1 MRRIRFLGATDTVT
15 GSCYLV
21 ETSQSQVLV
30 DCGLF
35 QGYKKLRERNWT
47 KLRFDPADIDAVIL
61 THAHIDHSGYLPRLC
76 KLGFKG
82 HVYCTHGTRDL
93 LQILLPD
100 SGYLQEEDAKRANKY
115 GYSKHQPAEPLYTL
129 EDAEACL
136 SRLTARP
143 FDETFQLASGL
154 SATFSRAGHIIGS
167 ACVALR
173 MDGVTLTFSGDVG
186 RQNDPIMK
194 PPALLSNTDYLV
206 IESTYGDRRHPS
218 SDVNETIA
226 AVVNDTIRKSGVMV
240 VPSFAVGRAQH
251 LLHLLAQLRKAKRI
265 PEIPIYLDSPMSI
278 DATEIFTKH
287 TQEHRVSEAEVRA
300 MCQIADYARTPEES
314 KSIGD
319 SKGPMVIISA
329 SGMATGG
336 RVLHH
341 LKQYA
346 PNPNNTVLFVGYQAA
361 GTRGRAL
368 IDGAD
373 ELKIHGQYVQVRARV
388 VHVEG
393 LSAHADYA
401 ELIDWLKAAELS
413 PRRVFVT
420 HGEHA
425 ATDAF
430 RRRLSDTFKWDVIDP
445 DDGAVFDM

>member
-1 MRRIRFLGATDTVT
+1 
-15 GSCYLV
+15 
-21 ETSQSQVLV
+21 
-30 DCGLF
+30 
-35 QGYKKLRERNWT
+35 
-47 KLRFDPADIDAVIL
+47 
-61 THAHIDHSGYLPRLC
+61 
-76 KLGFKG
+76 
-82 HVYCTHGTRDL
+82 
-93 LQILLPD
+93 
-100 SGYLQEEDAKRANKY
+100 
-115 GYSKHQPAEPLYTL
+115 
-129 EDAEACL
+129 
-136 SRLTARP
+136 
-143 FDETFQLASGL
+143 
-154 SATFSRAGHIIGS
+154 
-167 ACVALR
+167 
-173 MDGVTLTFSGDVG
+173 
-186 RQNDPIMK
+186 
-194 PPALLSNTDYLV
+194 
-206 IESTYGDRRHPS
+206 
-218 SDVNETIA
+218 
-226 AVVNDTIRKSGVMV
+226 
-240 VPSFAVGRAQH
+240 
-251 LLHLLAQLRKAKRI
+251 
-265 PEIPIYLDSPMSI
+265 MSI